1 MKKIISYLVVLVIGI
16 VIGYYCTPKEEI
28 IQPTYVI
35 SLDSLYRD
43 SVYFVIDSTE
53 REIIYLEKEYEETVS
68 SIMSSSDSL
77 NVELFTRYLNN
88 YNNK

>member
-1 MKKIISYLVVLVIGI
+1 MKKIISYLIILVIGI
-16 VIGYYCTPKEEI
+16 VIGYFIRPKKNI

-53 REIIYLEKEYEETVS
+53 KEIIYLEREHEETIS
-68 SIMSSSDSL
+68 SIMSNSDSL
-77 NVELFTRYLNN
+77 NFCKFTEYINN